1 MIRLLLWLIIG
12 VPIGAALVSLAVTT
26 TADATVRVW
35 PLAYTLTA
43 PLGLLLTAVIV
54 VVFFI
59 GIAVGWLLTGKQRRR
74 LRAQRRQ
81 IEDLRD
87 EIATTHARL
96 GQAIGAKENEA
107 RKGLPPPSSQA
118 A

>member
-1 MIRLLLWLIIG
+1 MIRLLLWLVIG
-12 VPIGAALVSLAVTT
+12 VPIGVALISLAVTT

-43 PLGLLLTAVIV
+43 PLGLMLTAVIV
-54 VVFFI
+54 VAFFI
-59 GIAVGWLLTGKQRRR
+59 GIGVGWLLTGKLRRR

-96 GQAIGAKENEA
+96 GQALSAKENEA
-107 RKGLPPPSSQA
+107 RKGLPAPESKA